1 MKIYFV
7 TMGEKSAYVS
17 AVDMKQAINKL
28 ETAKL
33 FDLDETV
40 EISHQKD
47 LTGILADSNKEEVK
61 VNAIVKTNGDRFI
74 YPVKSVDDIKKAVS
88 DPEVESTGEYTEKAY
103 IIK

>member
-28 ETAKL
+28 ENAKV
-33 FDLDETV
+33 FDLDKTV
-40 EISHQKD
+40 EIGTMKD

-61 VNAIVKTNGDRFI
+61 VNAITMTNGDKFI
-74 YPVKSVDDIKKAVS
+74 YPVKSVDDIKKAVLN
-88 DPEVESTGEYTEKAY
+88 PEVESTGEYTEKAY

>member
-7 TMGEKSAYVS
+7 TVGEKSAYVN

-28 ETAKL
+28 ENAKV

-40 EISHQKD
+40 EISSMED

-61 VNAIVKTNGDRFI
+61 VNAIVMTNGDKFI
-74 YPVKSVDDIKKAVS
+74 YPVKSVDDVKKAVLN
-88 DPEVESTGEYTEKAY
+88 PEVESTGMYTEKAY